1 MENSLRHHGILGMK
15 WGVRRTPEQ
24 LGHLSK
30 EDRKWVKKNHKKV
43 TKIAKQNSSG
53 ELSKYADELM
63 KNPNALKKNGRL
75 SSSTINAYNRK
86 MAELMTEQVSDLRL
100 PSGKVVKYVA
110 KRGELGV
117 HMAVADQ
124 GYNMAQLKNGVWSS
138 GRIAYRKQS
147 VDMDRGDYY
156 D

>member
-1 MENSLRHHGILGMK
+1 MTNDLTHWGIKGMK
-15 WGVRRTPEQ
+15 WGVRRTQEQ

-30 EDRKWVKKNHKKV
+30 EDRKWVKKNQKKV
-43 TKIAKQNSSG
+43 TEVARRNSSA

-63 KNPNALKKNGRL
+63 KKPNALKTSGKL
-75 SSSTINAYNRK
+75 SSATVNAYNRK
-86 MAELMTEQVSDLRL
+86 MADLMNEQVSGLQL
-100 PSGKVVKYVA
+100 PSGKVVRYVA

-138 GRIAYRKQS
+138 GRIAYKKQA